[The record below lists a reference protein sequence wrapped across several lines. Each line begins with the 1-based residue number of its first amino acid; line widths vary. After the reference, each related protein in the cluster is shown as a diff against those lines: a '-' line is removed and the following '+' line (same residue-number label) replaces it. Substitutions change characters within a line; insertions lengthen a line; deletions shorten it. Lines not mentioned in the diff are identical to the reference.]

1 MIAAPLL
8 FLLTPIHHRLRV
20 RRGAGHN
27 PRPNRRMVMDVVTP
41 APVTAKTGTRYRKS
55 AWTILL
61 LFAVVALAMVAI
73 PVWLIMPFK
82 TQTPRGLDLAFTLKR
97 WSPLVTL
104 IGGVTTVALTI
115 YLWRGARWFK
125 RTVLVL
131 FVALASLLG
140 WFARQNHFEWMFNPL
155 PNASFAKASDAGFV
169 ADTDQVMAVEIN
181 DEAVAFPIRS
191 MGYHHVIEDTI
202 GGTPI
207 VATY

>member
-1 MIAAPLL
+1 
-8 FLLTPIHHRLRV
+8 
-20 RRGAGHN
+20 
-27 PRPNRRMVMDVVTP
+27 MDVITP
-41 APVTAKTGTRYRKS
+41 APVVDATATRHRKS

-82 TQTPRGLDLAFTLKR
+82 AQTPRGIDLAFTLKR

-104 IGGVTTVALTI
+104 VGVITTVALTV

-131 FVALASLLG
+131 LIALASLLA

-155 PNASFAKASDAGFV
+155 PAATFARTSDAAFV
-169 ADTDQVMAVEIN
+169 ADTDQVMAVVVN
-181 DEAVAFPIRS
+181 DEAVAYPIRE
-191 MGYHHVIEDTI
+191 MAYHHVVEDTV

-207 VATY
+207 AATY